1 MSVDL
6 ADPKTFNGGVP
17 HDEFDRLRRDEPV
30 HWTSSPVGGPSGGFW
45 SLTRYADIATAGRD
59 VSTFSNTYG
68 PGLPVSPPAEL
79 ENMRDNVMFNDPP
92 RHGELRRL
100 VGTAFSPRVVARF
113 ADWITERVNIILDD
127 LAGRGACDLVPL
139 MAVELPAQVI
149 CSIMGVPG
157 GDRPQVVAWA
167 DAIFSRQIPGH
178 AESSVA
184 AIQETMQYALRMRD
198 DGCDSRDANMMSEL
212 AEAERDGVKIT
223 DSEYMQLVMS
233 LLIAGF
239 ETTHTLIGQ
248 SMRMIL
254 EDPEIEAQVVT
265 AARGGDTKAV
275 VEEFL
280 RMVTPA
286 MHMIRRV
293 TQETTLHDVT
303 MKEGDTVALWFVA
316 ANRDPSVFENPHA
329 YNAARTSNVHQSFG
343 GGGPHFCIGNH
354 LARLEVQILLRE
366 MFTRGPKV
374 TLNGTPERGWTNFI
388 NQLRTLPVVS
398 A

>member
-1 MSVDL
+1 M
-6 ADPKTFNGGVP
+6 
-17 HDEFDRLRRDEPV
+17 
-30 HWTSSPVGGPSGGFW
+30 
-45 SLTRYADIATAGRD
+45 
-59 VSTFSNTYG
+59 
-68 PGLPVSPPAEL
+68 
-79 ENMRDNVMFNDPP
+79 
-92 RHGELRRL
+92 
-100 VGTAFSPRVVARF
+100 
-113 ADWITERVNIILDD
+113 
-127 LAGRGACDLVPL
+127 
-139 MAVELPAQVI
+139 
-149 CSIMGVPG
+149 
-157 GDRPQVVAWA
+157 
-167 DAIFSRQIPGH
+167 
-178 AESSVA
+178 
-184 AIQETMQYALRMRD
+184 
-198 DGCDSRDANMMSEL
+198 
-212 AEAERDGVKIT
+212 
-223 DSEYMQLVMS
+223 
-233 LLIAGF
+233 
-239 ETTHTLIGQ
+239 
-248 SMRMIL
+248 
-254 EDPEIEAQVVT
+254 
-265 AARGGDTKAV
+265 

-303 MKEGDTVALWFVA
+303 MKEGGTVALWFVA